1 MHNKS
6 IDYLII
12 GSAHPYRGGIAETNH
27 ELALAFKKNGKKV
40 QIWTFN
46 KLYPKFIFPGKTQFS
61 NQNAP
66 KNIDIKRMI
75 HAYSPFR
82 WYSVVKEIKAL
93 NPEVIIFRYWTPF
106 LAICYGYIARN
117 VGSNIKCIGMVDN
130 WIPHENKIFDKFLND
145 YFGNSWNF
153 S

>member
-12 GSAHPYRGGIAETNH
+12 GPAHPYRGGIAETNH
-27 ELALAFKKNGKKV
+27 ELALAFNKNGKKV

-46 KLYPKFIFPGKTQFS
+46 KLYPKLIFPGKTQFS
-61 NQNAP
+61 NQNTP

-75 HAYSPFR
+75 HAYSPFQ
-82 WYSVVKEIKAL
+82 WHSVVKEIKAL

-106 LAICYGYIARN
+106 LAIC
-117 VGSNIKCIGMVDN
+117 
-130 WIPHENKIFDKFLND
+130 
-145 YFGNSWNF
+145 
-153 S
+153 